1 MQKNRI
7 HGLTQPTVLAL
18 AVAAAIH
25 SPLTFAQ
32 QDEEQR
38 VAIETIEVTAQKRV
52 ENIQE
57 VPIAIS
63 AFSSESLRKIGA
75 NDIDDLGN
83 ITPGLETNNVQQTQ
97 PKYDIRGIRTNDFGI
112 GTDPAVGVY
121 VDDVYVGR
129 SGSALLAFNDVERV
143 EILKG
148 PQGTLFGR
156 NTAAGA
162 IRIISNKP
170 VDDYEGNYRITL
182 GNYDKKKFEGLY
194 NFPISDNLFFRGS
207 VVLNDRDGY
216 IDARRY
222 TDPQT
227 GVVDNNFE
235 NVKLGSENGQALRGS
250 ILWQASDRT
259 EVLFRAEY
267 DEIDQ
272 DSRPNYSL
280 NPQFYRQGNVTLDP
294 FNGIYET
301 DVEAMEGRHLFGTSM
316 QVTHDLGWAELTSI
330 TAFRRFETR
339 NQTEDDGGANRRGFF
354 ASLNREKQE
363 QFSQEFRLTGVT
375 DGGIKWTGGITYSNE
390 DIEQETVAQFMM
402 ESLDTFAIN
411 QGLARGVID
420 PETGQVIPGT
430 QSPPTGRPDLG
441 IPGIM
446 DIPLGTGL
454 GGFLLGSLN
463 DDQKNLLVASL
474 GIPIEQIIPKIVA
487 TNLGKPW
494 NETTENFG
502 DYTSYAAFADIT
514 YPVTDKLDI
523 TVGARYTRDEKDF
536 GILSYYRNTI
546 DLPIPAQ
553 EGIATG
559 VAFGTEYGVHRIE
572 VAADG
577 TERKVL
583 IPDANGNFQPEMQ
596 NNTWSKF
603 TPRLVVDYQWND
615 DVMTYISAASGFKAG
630 GFNSLGAA
638 PAFDQEEV
646 DNIEIGMKSTWLD
659 DTLKLNVSAFDYQYD
674 NLQIVKLTGTAGG
687 IPVYNVRNVDAE
699 GRGLE
704 LETQW
709 AASANLTLNFNY
721 AYLDTEYTRYSLFEG
736 ETTVDDL
743 TGQPLSGVPK
753 NRYHLGMD
761 YFLPAENG
769 EWFIHLDATRVGDR
783 TNAGESVPLHL
794 SPINPAS
801 IKGLTADNKIKGY
814 TLVNARVAYQSD
826 DDWELALF
834 ARNLLDEEYLLSN
847 VQGQGA
853 NTGSPNLSRGL
864 PRMWGVEFSQRF

>member
-32 QDEEQR
+32 QDEEQK

-330 TAFRRFETR
+330 TAFRRFETS

-354 ASLNREKQE
+354 ASINREKQE

-375 DGGIKWTGGITYSNE
+375 DGGIKWTGGLTYGNE
-390 DIEQETVAQFMM
+390 DIEQETIAQFMM

-411 QGLARGVID
+411 QTLAANGI
-420 PETGQVIPGT
+420 
-430 QSPPTGRPDLG
+430 PPTGNPALG
-441 IPGIM
+441 IPGIA
-446 DIPLGTGL
+446 DTPLGLGL
-454 GGFLLGSLN
+454 QGFLLNFIDPTQLA
-463 DDQKNLLVASL
+463 QFVALTGYSQERL
-474 GIPIEQIIPKIVA
+474 AQVVVNN
-487 TNLGKPW
+487 NLGKAW
-494 NETTENFG
+494 NETTKNFG
-502 DYTSYAAFADIT
+502 DYTSYAAFADVT

-536 GILSYYRNTI
+536 GILSFYQNNI
-546 DLPIPAQ
+546 DIPVPGAPS
-553 EGIATG
+553 IPLG
-559 VAFGTEYGVHRIE
+559 VAFGTQYILRDAQGNPIL
-572 VAADG
+572 DG
-577 TERKVL
+577 QG
-583 IPDANGNFQPEMQ
+583 DFQPTQQE
-596 NNTWSKF
+596 NSWSKF
-603 TPRLVVDYQWND
+603 TPRLVLDYQWND

-630 GFNSLGAA
+630 GFNSLGEA
-638 PAFDQEEV
+638 PPFDQEEV
-646 DNIEIGMKSTWLD
+646 NNIELGMKSTWLD

-794 SPINPAS
+794 SPINPAT